1 MSQDT
6 PHTDAVHHHTDSKA
20 LRKEKQ
26 KKIALGHKAD
36 DHEDEQTQ
44 TLQQTM

>member
-1 MSQDT
+1 MSQDV
-6 PHTDAVHHHTDSKA
+6 PHADAVHHHTDSKA
-20 LRKEKQ
+20 LRKEQEKR
-26 KKIALGHKAD
+26 IALGHKAD

>member
-6 PHTDAVHHHTDSKA
+6 PHTDAAHHHTDSKT

-26 KKIALGHKAD
+26 KKIALGRKVD
-36 DHEDEQTQ
+36 DHEDGQTQ
-44 TLQQTM
+44 TLQQIM

>member
-1 MSQDT
+1 MSQDV
-6 PHTDAVHHHTDSKA
+6 PHTDATHHHTDSKT
-20 LRKEKQ
+20 LRKEKE